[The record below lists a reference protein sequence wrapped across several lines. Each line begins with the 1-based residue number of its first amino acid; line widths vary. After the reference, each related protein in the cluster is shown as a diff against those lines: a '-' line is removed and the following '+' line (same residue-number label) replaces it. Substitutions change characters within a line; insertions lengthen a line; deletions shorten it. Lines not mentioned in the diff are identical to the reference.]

1 MKHSK
6 PAPWG
11 IIYLDLNTD
20 FDSVD
25 NLSVDKQG
33 DDSQSGDRQLIVSYA
48 IGKDRKEETE
58 LLTKDC
64 AGAITGINITLTT
77 TRRPKDVTHDSLSLA
92 YDIKKSDLPGSN
104 IWNNVTTKIEFCQIV
119 RMIIPETDDHPKM
132 VIESDKR
139 IMTIDFDMTVDFE
152 ISDSS
157 LGAGT
162 VEAGADS
169 ASVASYVEA
178 CKCDGTESFNC
189 DSNALLPNDDLHIC
203 VRSTAP
209 DVRVDFLDSLVN
221 MTSVI
226 LVSCM
231 PF

>member
-1 MKHSK
+1 M
-6 PAPWG
+6 
-11 IIYLDLNTD
+11 
-20 FDSVD
+20 
-25 NLSVDKQG
+25 
-33 DDSQSGDRQLIVSYA
+33 
-48 IGKDRKEETE
+48 
-58 LLTKDC
+58 TKDC

-119 RMIIPETDDHPKM
+119 RMIIPETDDHQQM

-139 IMTIDFDMTVDFE
+139 VMTIDFDMTVGFE

-162 VEAGADS
+162 VEAEADS

-178 CKCDGTESFNC
+178 CKCDGTESFTC
-189 DSNALLPNDDLHIC
+189 DPNALLPNDELHIC